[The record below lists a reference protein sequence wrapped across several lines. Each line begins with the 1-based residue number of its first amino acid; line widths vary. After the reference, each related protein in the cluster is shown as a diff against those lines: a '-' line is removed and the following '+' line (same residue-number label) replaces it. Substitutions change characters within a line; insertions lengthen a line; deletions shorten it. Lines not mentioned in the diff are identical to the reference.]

1 MTIFLVDLSLKLCLL
16 EIARPLCLVNLKWVN
31 DRASLTIE
39 EPKFIQED
47 WDVFCNLSEEK
58 ADDRS
63 STSDKQLTVLSESK
77 VEVAGADLDA
87 VTETPGGTVCI
98 LPSAEA
104 TLSSVDPFLYPAY
117 IGRPRKCKYSY
128 CRRRKIKCEGGYP
141 CKECKKYSHQAS
153 CQPSTGESPP
163 PTLRLAIFAEA
174 KSTGGEPQCDVCEAG
189 GLNCTWSQKRNRAKS
204 QAAKKERRRAR

>member
-77 VEVAGADLDA
+77 VEVAGVDLDA
-87 VTETPGGTVCI
+87 VTETPLRHGMYSTLRRSHTV
-98 LPSAEA
+98 
-104 TLSSVDPFLYPAY
+104 
-117 IGRPRKCKYSY
+117 IGRPFSVPSVHRKAPEVQILLLPAQKDQV
-128 CRRRKIKCEGGYP
+128 RRRLSMQRMQEIQ
-141 CKECKKYSHQAS
+141 SS
-153 CQPSTGESPP
+153 
-163 PTLRLAIFAEA
+163 
-174 KSTGGEPQCDVCEAG
+174 
-189 GLNCTWSQKRNRAKS
+189 GLLSAFHR
-204 QAAKKERRRAR
+204 

>member
-163 PTLRLAIFAEA
+163 PTLRPKEY
-174 KSTGGEPQCDVCEAG
+174 KTCDLCRSKIYG
-189 GLNCTWSQKRNRAKS
+189 
-204 QAAKKERRRAR
+204 RRTTV